1 MEAIG
6 ESAPLQLSDPV
17 ALPRAA
23 SMIAVDGLQPS
34 VVVAVEVGVI
44 TGAVISKLQVT
55 VRDIEP
61 VLPQAS
67 VAVHV
72 RV

>member
-1 MEAIG
+1 
-6 ESAPLQLSDPV
+6 
-17 ALPRAA
+17 
-23 SMIAVDGLQPS
+23 LQPS